1 MSKKRVHILGICGTF
16 MGGLAL
22 LGKEKGMDISGCDN
36 NVYPPMSDHLNDM
49 GIEIIESYD
58 PSHLPKADEYVI
70 GNSIM
75 RGNPALE
82 HLLSSKANIISG
94 PEWLYSNILKNRKVI
109 AVSGTHGKTTT
120 TAMIAWIFQDQGIE
134 VGYLIAGKPK
144 DFEKSARKGKQ
155 DIFVLEADEYDT
167 AFFDKRSKFIHYK
180 PDTLIINNL
189 EFDHADI
196 FPDMSYIYREFHNL
210 IRTLKEEAEII
221 FPRDDLNISNVLNLG
236 CWSKL
241 IDYSF
246 NEQNINSVN
255 FSNSS
260 NKTYLTIENEKGELD
275 WSMFGE
281 HNARNAMVALLA
293 VNIYG
298 IKLSD
303 GINSLKKF
311 KGVDKRQDVLMDEE
325 RLLLIEDF
333 AHHPT
338 AIETTLIGIKKAYS
352 NRKIYA
358 AIELRSNTMKS
369 GFHDERL
376 INVCSFVDK
385 VFWKSEGK
393 DQANRLVEAS
403 PDKSSQI
410 INIDN
415 FIDEFKQINK
425 KGDVLVVMSNGNFDN
440 LSRLLMNEF
449 KK

>member
-134 VGYLIAGKPK
+134 TGYLIAGKPK

-196 FPDMSYIYREFHNL
+196 FPDLSYIYREFHNL

-221 FPRDDLNISNVLNLG
+221 FPKDDLNISNVLNLG

-246 NEQNINSVN
+246 NEHNINSIN

-275 WSMFGE
+275 WSMLGE

-298 IKLSD
+298 IKLTD

-311 KGVDKRQDVLMDEE
+311 KGVAKRQDLLMDEE

-338 AIETTLIGIKKAYS
+338 AIETTLKGIKKAYS

-369 GFHDERL
+369 GFHDDRL
-376 INVCSFVDK
+376 INVCSLVDK
-385 VFWKSEGK
+385 VFWKSEDK
-393 DQANRLVEAS
+393 DQAKKLVEAL

-410 INIDN
+410 INIEN
-415 FIDEFKQINK
+415 FIDEFKQINR

-440 LSRLLMNEF
+440 LSQLLMNEF

>member
-1 MSKKRVHILGICGTF
+1 MS
-16 MGGLAL
+16 
-22 LGKEKGMDISGCDN
+22 
-36 NVYPPMSDHLNDM
+36 
-49 GIEIIESYD
+49 
-58 PSHLPKADEYVI
+58 
-70 GNSIM
+70 
-75 RGNPALE
+75 
-82 HLLSSKANIISG
+82 
-94 PEWLYSNILKNRKVI
+94 YS
-109 AVSGTHGKTTT
+109 
-120 TAMIAWIFQDQGIE
+120 
-134 VGYLIAGKPK
+134 
-144 DFEKSARKGKQ
+144 
-155 DIFVLEADEYDT
+155 
-167 AFFDKRSKFIHYK
+167 
-180 PDTLIINNL
+180 LIINNL

-196 FPDMSYIYREFHNL
+196 FPDLSYIYREFHNL

-255 FSNSS
+255 FSYSS
-260 NKTYLTIENEKGELD
+260 NKTHLKIDNEKGELD

-311 KGVDKRQDVLMDEE
+311 KGVAKRQDVLMDEE

-338 AIETTLIGIKKAYS
+338 AIETTLKGIKKAYS

-376 INVCSFVDK
+376 INVCSLVDK
-385 VFWKSEGK
+385 VFWKSEDK

-440 LSRLLMNEF
+440 LSQLLMNEF

>member
-196 FPDMSYIYREFHNL
+196 FPDLSYIYREFHNL

-221 FPRDDLNISNVLNLG
+221 FPKDDLNISNVLNLG

-338 AIETTLIGIKKAYS
+338 AIETTLKGIKKAYS

-369 GFHDERL
+369 GFHDDRL
-376 INVCSFVDK
+376 INVCSLIDK
-385 VFWKSEGK
+385 VFWKSEDN
-393 DQANRLVEAS
+393 DQAKKLVEAL
-403 PDKSSQI
+403 PDRSSQI
-410 INIDN
+410 INIEN
-415 FIDEFKQINK
+415 FIDEFKQINR

-440 LSRLLMNEF
+440 LSQLLMNEF

>member
-134 VGYLIAGKPK
+134 TGYLIAGKPK

-196 FPDMSYIYREFHNL
+196 FPDLSYIYREFHNL

-369 GFHDERL
+369 GFHDDRL
-376 INVCSFVDK
+376 INVCSLVDK
-385 VFWKSEGK
+385 VFWKSEDK
-393 DQANRLVEAS
+393 DQAKKLVEAL

-410 INIDN
+410 INIEN
-415 FIDEFKQINK
+415 FIDEFKQINR

-440 LSRLLMNEF
+440 LSQLLMNEF

>member
-196 FPDMSYIYREFHNL
+196 FPDLSYIYREFHNL

-221 FPRDDLNISNVLNLG
+221 FPKDDLNISNVLNLG

-260 NKTYLTIENEKGELD
+260 NKTHLTIENERGELD
-275 WSMFGE
+275 WSMLGE

-298 IKLSD
+298 IKLTD

-338 AIETTLIGIKKAYS
+338 AIETTLKGIKKAYS

-385 VFWKSEGK
+385 VFWKSADK

-415 FIDEFKQINK
+415 FIDEFKQINR

-440 LSRLLMNEF
+440 LSQLLMNEF

>member
-1 MSKKRVHILGICGTF
+1 
-16 MGGLAL
+16 
-22 LGKEKGMDISGCDN
+22 
-36 NVYPPMSDHLNDM
+36 
-49 GIEIIESYD
+49 
-58 PSHLPKADEYVI
+58 
-70 GNSIM
+70 M

-134 VGYLIAGKPK
+134 TGYLIAGKPK

-196 FPDMSYIYREFHNL
+196 FPDLSYIYREFHNL

-255 FSNSS
+255 FSYSS
-260 NKTYLTIENEKGELD
+260 NKTHLKIDNEKGELD

-338 AIETTLIGIKKAYS
+338 AIETTLKGIKKAYS

-369 GFHDERL
+369 GFHDDRL
-376 INVCSFVDK
+376 INVCSLVDK
-385 VFWKSEGK
+385 VFWKSEDK
-393 DQANRLVEAS
+393 DQVKRLVEAL

-410 INIDN
+410 INIEN
-415 FIDEFKQINK
+415 FIDEFKQINR

-440 LSRLLMNEF
+440 LSQLLMNEF

>member
-369 GFHDERL
+369 GFHDDRL
-376 INVCSFVDK
+376 INVCSLVDK
-385 VFWKSEGK
+385 VFWKSEDK
-393 DQANRLVEAS
+393 DQAKKLVEAL

-410 INIDN
+410 INIEN
-415 FIDEFKQINK
+415 FIDEFKQINR

-440 LSRLLMNEF
+440 LSQLLMNEF

>member
-255 FSNSS
+255 FSYSS
-260 NKTYLTIENEKGELD
+260 NKTHLKIDNEKGELD

-338 AIETTLIGIKKAYS
+338 AIETTLKGIKKAYS

-369 GFHDERL
+369 GFHDDRL
-376 INVCSFVDK
+376 INVCSLVDK
-385 VFWKSEGK
+385 VFWKSEDK
-393 DQANRLVEAS
+393 DQAKKLVEAL

-410 INIDN
+410 INIEN
-415 FIDEFKQINK
+415 FIDEFKQINR

-440 LSRLLMNEF
+440 LSQLLMNEF

>member
-70 GNSIM
+70 GNSII

-94 PEWLYSNILKNRKVI
+94 PEWLYSNILKNKKVI

-120 TAMIAWIFQDQGIE
+120 TAMIAWIFEDQGIE
-134 VGYLIAGKPK
+134 TGYLIAGKPK

-196 FPDMSYIYREFHNL
+196 FPDLSYIYREFHNL

-255 FSNSS
+255 FSYSS
-260 NKTYLTIENEKGELD
+260 NKTHLKIENEEGELD
-275 WSMFGE
+275 WSMLGE

-293 VNIYG
+293 VNRYG

-303 GINSLKKF
+303 AINSLKRF
-311 KGVDKRQDVLMDEE
+311 KGVDKRQDLLMDEE

-338 AIETTLIGIKKAYS
+338 AIETTLRGIKKAYS

-369 GFHDERL
+369 GFHDDRL

-385 VFWKSEGK
+385 VFWKSEDK
-393 DQANRLVEAS
+393 DQTKRLVEAL

-415 FIDEFKQINK
+415 FIDEFKQINRM
-425 KGDVLVVMSNGNFDN
+425 GDVLVVMSNGNFDN
-440 LSRLLMNEF
+440 LSQLLMNEF

>member
-134 VGYLIAGKPK
+134 TGYLIAGKPK

-196 FPDMSYIYREFHNL
+196 FPELSYIYREFHNL

-338 AIETTLIGIKKAYS
+338 AIETTLKGIKKVYS

-369 GFHDERL
+369 GFHDDRL
-376 INVCSFVDK
+376 INVCSLVDK
-385 VFWKSEGK
+385 VFWKSEDK
-393 DQANRLVEAS
+393 DQAKKLVEAL

-410 INIDN
+410 INIEN
-415 FIDEFKQINK
+415 FIDEFKQINR

-440 LSRLLMNEF
+440 LSQLLMNEF